1 MGMEFVDIPAGCFQM
16 GRDPN
21 FEDGSEDELPQHKV
35 CLSAFKMGKTEVTQ
49 TQWVKVM
56 GSNPSKVGLR
66 SSAPSYIR

>member
-1 MGMEFVDIPAGCFQM
+1 M